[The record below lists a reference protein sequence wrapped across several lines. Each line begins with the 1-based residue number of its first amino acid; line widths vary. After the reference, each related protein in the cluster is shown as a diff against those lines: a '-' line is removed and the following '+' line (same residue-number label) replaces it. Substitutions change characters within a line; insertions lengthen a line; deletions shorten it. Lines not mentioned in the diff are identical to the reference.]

1 MNEKNGVRFRIR
13 TDKYS
18 GDMWS
23 FCIGLSHF
31 VDATYLYI
39 NFFKWVIS
47 IGYLY
52 EDWV

>member
-1 MNEKNGVRFRIR
+1 MGEHNRVRFRVK
-13 TDKYS
+13 TDKCIN
-18 GDMWS
+18 DMWS

-31 VDATYLYI
+31 VDETYLYI
-39 NFFKWVIS
+39 SFFRWSVC